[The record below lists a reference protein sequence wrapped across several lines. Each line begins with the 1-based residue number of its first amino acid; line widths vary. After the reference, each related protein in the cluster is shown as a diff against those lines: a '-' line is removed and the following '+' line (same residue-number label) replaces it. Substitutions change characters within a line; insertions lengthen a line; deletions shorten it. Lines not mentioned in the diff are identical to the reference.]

1 MLLDARTFWGFLFFN
16 VSASKCQAAERFI
29 PGRHVALLAH
39 SWGSLLC
46 LKSVSYKVSSW
57 CRTRRSVRLVAG
69 QGIGNPKR
77 ARSPMLNSVKVW
89 DKIPDIYIYMS
100 IWYIYIYILIYIY
113 IHIYIYFFFDI
124 YILISQY
131 IYINKHNI
139 CKLIFKFTS
148 CCYMYPDAIGC
159 PEDLWGLRR
168 RAAEDA
174 KSRITA
180 TRSARPKRAC
190 RGCRGS
196 KVRPSKVRVVRG
208 VFSGFCVF
216 CVFSVG
222 IRVI

>member
-89 DKIPDIYIYMS
+89 DKIPDIYIY
-100 IWYIYIYILIYIY
+100 IWYIYIHFDIYTYILIYIFLFWY
-113 IHIYIYFFFDI
+113 IHFDISIYIY
-124 YILISQY
+124 
-131 IYINKHNI
+131 KHNI

-148 CCYMYPDAIGC
+148 CCYMHPDAIGC

-190 RGCRGS
+190 RGCRGA

-216 CVFSVG
+216 CAFSVG